1 MCLWETNPSLR
12 WKSGVWI
19 RREICTEQAQ
29 SKNSSKLIC
38 GRILMWETTG
48 DGLFHWR
55 KRYYGQT
62 HSFCLLKMLTD
73 GLEWC
78 GLLVDCDVFISCL
91 DSHSDG
97 THSLQSIHW
106 WENPAML
113 NFSKSFPTKKQ
124 LIYILDG
131 LRVSKFST
139 NFHFH
144 FNRVRTGAT
153 LPRSLQKV
161 AAAVYTS
168 MSRPFVCLVW
178 LGAWWNGTPRFH
190 PIPKQD
196 S

>member
-38 GRILMWETTG
+38 ERQQEINF
-48 DGLFHWR
+48 FHWR
-55 KRYYGQT
+55 KCYYGQT
-62 HSFCLLKMLTD
+62 RSFCLLKMLTD

-78 GLLVDCDVFISCL
+78 GLLVDCDVFICCL

-131 LRVSKFST
+131 LRVSQFST
-139 NFHFH
+139 NFNFH

-168 MSRPFVCLVW
+168 MSRPFVCFSLTWSVMK
-178 LGAWWNGTPRFH
+178 WNASLSS
-190 PIPKQD
+190 D